1 MSTGAGV
8 VEVLATQAVE
18 HRERM
23 LEPEVQRWA
32 RRAFID
38 WLGVCLGGST
48 GLPAQSLL
56 AGLTPAS
63 GSSRVVG
70 TGERLAAPVAAMING
85 AAAHTLELDDI
96 YAPGLY
102 HPGAPTVAAAFAE
115 ADRTD
120 ASFGRLLRAIA
131 VGYEVGCRVAADL
144 GPAHYAHWHTTG
156 TAGALGSAAAA
167 ADLHDADA
175 DALANALSLAA
186 TMCGGLQQT
195 FRSDAAGKPMHA
207 GAAAQ
212 AGVVAAA
219 AARGG
224 LSGALDV
231 LEGPAGLA
239 VATGAD
245 TDWATCRAGWNEAPV
260 LERIT
265 VKPYQ
270 CCGHAFAP
278 IDGALALR
286 AHVQGHEVQEIVVET
301 YSTAVAVAGIAEPVS
316 LAERR
321 FSIPHLVA
329 AALTHDS
336 AARFEPGVE
345 ADEKL
350 LAVARRVRLT
360 AVPEFDE
367 RFPARR
373 GARVAVVVDGE
384 RYVVDVPDRSGS
396 PEKPLDDEQLGAKFV
411 SASGRKSRA
420 DDLLAQ
426 LGAAAADTPVRELD
440 LA

>member
-1 MSTGAGV
+1 MSTGEGV
-8 VEVLATQAVE
+8 VEVLAAQAVE
-18 HRERM
+18 HRDRMAERD
-23 LEPEVQRWA
+23 VRRWA
-32 RRAFID
+32 RRAFVD
-38 WLGVCLGGST
+38 WLGVCLGGSAEV
-48 GLPAQSLL
+48 PARALL
-56 AGLTPAS
+56 AGLTPAA
-63 GSSRVVG
+63 GPSRVVG
-70 TGERLAAPVAAMING
+70 GAERLAAPVAAMING

-102 HPGAPTVAAAFAE
+102 HPGAPTVAAALAE

-120 ASFGRLLRAIA
+120 ASFGQLLRAIA

-144 GPAHYAHWHTTG
+144 GPGHYAHWHTTG

-167 ADLHDADA
+167 ADLHGADA
-175 DALANALSLAA
+175 PTFANALSLAA

-239 VATGAD
+239 MATGAG
-245 TDWATCRAGWNEAPV
+245 TDWETCRASWNEAPV

-286 AHVQGHEVQEIVVET
+286 ADVQGRDVREIVVET

-321 FSIPHLVA
+321 FSIPHVVA

-336 AARFEPGVE
+336 AQRFEPGIE

-350 LAVARRVRLT
+350 RAVARRVRLT

-373 GARVAVVVDGE
+373 GARVTVSVDGE
-384 RYVVDVPDRSGS
+384 RYSVDVPDRSGS
-396 PEKPLDDEQLGAKFV
+396 PEKPLDDEQLAAKFV
-411 SASGRKSRA
+411 SASGMGARA
-420 DDLLAQ
+420 DELLAQ
-426 LGAAAADTPVRELD
+426 LEAAAVGTPVRELD